1 MTKGAV
7 TLSNYSKPRAGLM
20 ALLVA
25 AFAVSSCG
33 LPRVG
38 PNKREIFAG
47 SVQKQ
52 GNAYIISVNDRVVEA
67 TARAPAAG
75 FGEKFLRAGKIGAD
89 TIQPGDTLLV
99 TVYENVDD
107 GLFST
112 AGAPSTLTQLQV
124 DQTGHIFIP
133 YVGRIRAAGSSP
145 EALRR
150 LITRKLEPQTPEPQ
164 VIVQRAAGDGAT
176 VSILG
181 AGGQGVF
188 PIEASTS
195 TLSTMIA
202 KSGGISTNPEN
213 TRVTVIRGK
222 YKGTVWL
229 EDLFN
234 KTGQDIALRPND
246 RILIQEDKR
255 RFTAL
260 GATGGQSLVEFPKP
274 TMSAIEAIAFIG
286 GLNSSTADPTGIFI
300 FRDETAEFANKV
312 LGRTD
317 FVTPKRFAYVLDLTE
332 PTGVF
337 LGRDFQMRDGDTIY
351 VTEAPYVQWTKTL
364 SVLTTSTG
372 AASSLTTAT
381 GG

>member
-7 TLSNYSKPRAGLM
+7 TLSNYSKPRVGVM
-20 ALLVA
+20 ALLVT

-67 TARAPAAG
+67 TANAPAAG
-75 FGEKFLRAGKIGAD
+75 FSEKFLRAGKIGAD
-89 TIQPGDTLLV
+89 TIQPGDTLLL

-133 YVGRIRAAGSSP
+133 YVGRIRAAGSTP

-181 AGGQGVF
+181 VGGQGVF

-213 TRVTVIRGK
+213 TRVTVTRGK

-274 TMSAIEAIAFIG
+274 TMSAIEAIAFLG

-312 LGRTD
+312 LGRND

-364 SVLTTSTG
+364 SVLTTSAG
-372 AASSLTTAT
+372 AAGSLTTAT

>member
-1 MTKGAV
+1 V
-7 TLSNYSKPRAGLM
+7 

-67 TARAPAAG
+67 TALAPAAG
-75 FGEKFLRAGKIGAD
+75 FSEKFLRAGKIGAD

-176 VSILG
+176 VSIIG
-181 AGGQGVF
+181 VGGQGVF

-274 TMSAIEAIAFIG
+274 TMSAIEAIAFLG

-312 LGRTD
+312 LGRND

-364 SVLTTSTG
+364 SVLTTSTS
-372 AASSLTTAT
+372 AAGSLSTAT